1 MFAHD
6 ALNCNHPQLIQP
18 DNYWE
23 GEQHINNNDEEK
35 QKKKQNL
42 KAIGRIF

>member
-18 DNYWE
+18 DNCWE
-23 GEQHINNNDEEK
+23 G
-35 QKKKQNL
+35 
-42 KAIGRIF
+42 